1 MKTVHK
7 HVYAKENTIQLLDS
21 PVNGNKI
28 ADLGKGAWVGVM
40 EQVGEWFKVITTEG
54 YGYLPAEDTFIGD
67 HFKLRVLCQ
76 VSENIRMQYQLSA

>member
-7 HVYAKENTIQLLDS
+7 HVYAEKNSLQLLDR
-21 PVNGNKI
+21 PIDGKQI
-28 ADLGKGAWVGVM
+28 AELGKGAWVGVM

-54 YGYLPAEDTFIGD
+54 YGYLPAHDTFTGD

-76 VSENIRMQYQLSA
+76 ISENIRTQYQLSA